1 MGGCGDVEKGRLPA
15 REHFGAGRAAKSGR
29 PSQARGNDAGFFVGW
44 FPLFPLSHM
53 QISAPGPAGGAAR
66 ASRSALEGKCG
77 SCRGLGEPVI
87 QVFAYGDPRGLI
99 SLCNISFVRALLTY
113 LIN

>member
-15 REHFGAGRAAKSGR
+15 REHFGAGPPRLGR
-29 PSQARGNDAGFFVGW
+29 TTVGVFVGW
-44 FPLFPLSHM
+44 FPLFLLSHM

-87 QVFAYGDPRGLI
+87 QVFAYGDPRSLI
-99 SLCNISFVRALLTY
+99 SLCNVSFVRALLTY